1 MLRFI
6 LLTLLTGVTIMGI
19 VLDNS
24 NDNSDKVFKTNI
36 MALPDDTRED
46 YGCVHDDHSQYD
58 DGDSLNL
65 EAVNSLY

>member
-24 NDNSDKVFKTNI
+24 SDNSDKTFRTNI
-36 MALPDDTRED
+36 ITLPDDDREA

-65 EAVNSLY
+65 EAANSLL